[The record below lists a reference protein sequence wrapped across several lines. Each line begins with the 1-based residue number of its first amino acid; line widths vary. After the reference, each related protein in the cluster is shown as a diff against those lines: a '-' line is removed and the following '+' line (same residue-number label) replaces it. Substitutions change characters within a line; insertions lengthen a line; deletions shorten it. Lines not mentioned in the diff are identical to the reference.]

1 MIRKI
6 LISILLVLVL
16 SQTALA
22 ARVQGTIYS
31 PYLEKLEGVIV
42 EVNTQPQQTIVSRD
56 GTYSFNLPNGEYV
69 ITALYD
75 EGERYSIKENIT
87 ITSEGEFNLDLILES
102 DFSEEENII
111 EDQIDIPQE
120 LTKISSIWVYVLI
133 AWLILIFVILYLMR
147 SAKKLGSDLD
157 EELDIVVNFIKES
170 GGRVTQ
176 KDIRAKFPWS
186 EAKISLIIT
195 ELEDKKLIKKIK
207 KGRTNVIILER

>member
-1 MIRKI
+1 MMKKI

-16 SQTALA
+16 SQAVLA

-157 EELDIVVNFIKES
+157 EELDIIVNFIKES

-195 ELEDKKLIKKIK
+195 ELEDKKVIKKIK